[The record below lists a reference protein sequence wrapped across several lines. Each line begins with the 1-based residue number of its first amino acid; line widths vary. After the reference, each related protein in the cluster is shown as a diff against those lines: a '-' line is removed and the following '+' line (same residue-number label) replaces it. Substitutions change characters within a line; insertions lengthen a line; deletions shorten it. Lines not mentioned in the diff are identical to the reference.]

1 MKRRS
6 LSLMSV
12 FTLVGVILGMGVIS
26 IGFFPQ
32 DAEAVPAFSRQTGW
46 SCNSC
51 HSNSFPSLNKDG
63 RKFVRSGYTQI
74 EDQEEITGERLS
86 IPDVLN
92 ASLVTKFR
100 YQKSKTKGSTNKSG
114 TDKGEW
120 QFPDEAALFLAG
132 RAGENIGFVLEGQL
146 ADGEMPVFASFKAP
160 IRLYTKDGT
169 NVSIIPFMTD
179 ALGASF
185 GFELLSTGAVRHN
198 RTWEARKAMSA
209 QQYIGLDGNAEGFA
223 VVLANNQFFI
233 NASLW
238 APVHGNADTGFNLSK
253 YIRAAVTPTVNG
265 WDIGAG
271 IQLWS
276 GETKLGDTDANP
288 IYEYRDNKEPDPNAN
303 IFKTNAT
310 AIDAQAQGKIKEK
323 PVAVYL
329 SWGNAPKT
337 SGTETNWFN
346 KYKADKSAFAIAG
359 ELAVI
364 PNKVIVGGGY
374 RLGKKPSGNTT
385 EADNALLLGGKYM
398 LAQNSQL
405 QLNYETYSGKAND
418 SDGKKTS
425 LITVMLFSAF

>member
-1 MKRRS
+1 MKRRF
-6 LSLMSV
+6 LSLIVMSFMV
-12 FTLVGVILGMGVIS
+12 ATMNCLVTT
-26 IGFFPQ
+26 

-51 HSNSFPSLNKDG
+51 HNNSFPSLNEDG

-86 IPDVLN
+86 IPNVLN

-100 YQKSKTKGSTNKSG
+100 YQKSETKGSDNKSG

-132 RAGENIGFVLEGQL
+132 RAGENIGFLLEGQL
-146 ADGEMPVFASFKAP
+146 ADGEMPFFASFKAP

-169 NVSIIPFMTD
+169 NVSVIPFMTD

-198 RTWEARKAMSA
+198 RPWEARKAMSA
-209 QQYIGLDGNAEGFA
+209 QQYLGLDGKAEGFA
-223 VVLANNQFFI
+223 LVLANKQFFI

-238 APVHGNADTGFNLSK
+238 APVHGNADTGLNLSK
-253 YIRAAVTPTVNG
+253 YLRAAVTPSDVHG
-265 WDIGAG
+265 WDLGAG

-276 GETKLGDTDANP
+276 GETKLGDTEA
-288 IYEYRDNKEPDPNAN
+288 EPAN
-303 IFKTNAT
+303 IFKTKAT

-329 SWGNAPKT
+329 SYGNAPKA
-337 SGTETNWFN
+337 SGTGTNWFN
-346 KYKADKSAFAIAG
+346 SSTGADKSAFAIAG

-364 PNKVIVGGGY
+364 PNKVIIGGGY

-385 EADNALLLGGKYM
+385 EDDNALLLGGKYM

-405 QLNYETYSGKAND
+405 QLNYETYSGKAHD
-418 SDGKKTS
+418 KDKRKTS
-425 LITVMLFSAF
+425 QITVMLFSAF